1 MVASTGPTAIFH
13 RSFTK
18 NYDTAAGGKGV
29 YIIGPDG
36 RRTLDGSSG
45 AAVSCLGHGHPTIIE
60 AIVQQA
66 RTMAYAHSSFFT
78 SSPAEELAHLLC
90 SLSNGVFTKLL
101 VLSSGSEAVESAI
114 KIARQYHFA
123 RGETQRV
130 NYISREFSYHGNSIG
145 ALSAGYHPQRREAFV
160 PLLSPAFHH
169 VSPCFFSRDARED
182 EDEHAYV
189 ERLIAEYE
197 AMFENL
203 GPDTVA
209 AVLVEPVSGATLG
222 GVPAATGYLT
232 RLRQLCDKHGSLLI
246 FDEVMCGMGRIGT
259 LHAWQSLGE
268 VTPDIQTIGKG
279 LGAGYQPISGVLVS
293 GKIEEAF
300 RLGQDKA
307 PFLSGHTYQDHSIA
321 CAAALATQRT
331 IQEEG
336 LLDNVQLMGER
347 LEKRLKATVPML
359 KEVRGLGLF
368 RAVEF
373 KTSSTSPLAADVA
386 SACLKN
392 GAAVYLCSSAVDAI
406 LFAPPYIIN
415 EQEIDHLVDIFVE
428 SVKEVLEARGSEST

>member
-1 MVASTGPTAIFH
+1 
-13 RSFTK
+13 
-18 NYDTAAGGKGV
+18 
-29 YIIGPDG
+29 
-36 RRTLDGSSG
+36 
-45 AAVSCLGHGHPTIIE
+45 
-60 AIVQQA
+60 
-66 RTMAYAHSSFFT
+66 
-78 SSPAEELAHLLC
+78 
-90 SLSNGVFTKLL
+90 
-101 VLSSGSEAVESAI
+101 
-114 KIARQYHFA
+114 
-123 RGETQRV
+123 
-130 NYISREFSYHGNSIG
+130 
-145 ALSAGYHPQRREAFV
+145 
-160 PLLSPAFHH
+160 
-169 VSPCFFSRDARED
+169 
-182 EDEHAYV
+182 
-189 ERLIAEYE
+189 
-197 AMFENL
+197 MFENL